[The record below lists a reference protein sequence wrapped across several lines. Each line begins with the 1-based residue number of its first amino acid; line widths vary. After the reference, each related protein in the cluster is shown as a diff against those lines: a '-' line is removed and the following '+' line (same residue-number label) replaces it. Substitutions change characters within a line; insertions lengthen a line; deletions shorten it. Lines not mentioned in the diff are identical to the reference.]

1 MSPLD
6 GKKVKPSNKNVVL
19 WSFTPLQFF
28 LLFCQF
34 LAHENKKYLFE
45 IKESLLIMREKASL
59 NMSINSA
66 PLYLFYSLLRSFSLF
81 HISLFNLFSLFLFK
95 YHYKTLKMKLPASI
109 KYDLIIGRNMPETLY
124 QKNFNKNLD

>member
-1 MSPLD
+1 
-6 GKKVKPSNKNVVL
+6 
-19 WSFTPLQFF
+19 
-28 LLFCQF
+28 
-34 LAHENKKYLFE
+34 
-45 IKESLLIMREKASL
+45 MREKASL

-109 KYDLIIGRNMPETLY
+109 KYDLIIGRNMPEKLY